1 MFNLSSDSESEVR
14 CPLFLF
20 ESLNRIIEGYL
31 PADKIEL
38 VKRAFVIA
46 RDAHEGQTRS
56 SGEPYITHPVAVA
69 SIIADMRLDH
79 EAVMA
84 ALLHD
89 VIEDT
94 PYTEDQ
100 LKAEFGESVAEIV
113 EGVSKLDKLKFRTRK
128 EAEVENFRKM
138 ILAMTKDIRVVLIK
152 LADRTHNMR
161 TLGALRPDKRRR
173 IAKETLEIYAPL
185 AHRLGIEHI
194 KNELEDL
201 GFEAMHP
208 QRYAVLQKVI
218 QVARGNRK
226 DMIQRIADEIKGRLD
241 DVGIKARVFGR
252 EKHLYAIY
260 QKMRLKDQQFHS
272 IMDIYAFR
280 AVVDSVDTCYR
291 VLGQMHSLY
300 KPRPGRVKDYIA
312 VPKANGYQSLHTSMI
327 GPHGVPV
334 EVQIRT
340 EEMDQMAEMGVAA
353 HWAYK
358 QGGRN
363 DSTTAQIR
371 AQRWLQ
377 SLIEL
382 QQSAGNSFEFIE
394 SVKSEFFPK
403 EIYVFTPKGRIVE
416 LPAGATPVDFAYAV
430 HTDIGHSCVAANV
443 DRKPYPLSQALQSGQ
458 TIDIITSN
466 NARPNVGWL
475 NFVVT
480 AKARTN
486 IRHALKNLRSDTAL
500 ILGKRQLNNALQPKK
515 LEDVDP
521 HRIEHVLTE
530 LKLDSFDD
538 LLTEIGLGN
547 QMSAVIAY
555 RLLGEPIEI
564 DTDGDVGNN
573 KHMLEVKSAE
583 GLLTTFAHCCHP
595 IPGDPIVAYASPGK
609 GLVIHHE
616 CCANLK
622 NRKDG
627 VERYTPVEWEKS
639 DVKADFETE
648 LRIEMLNQQG
658 ALPNLTSA
666 ISSLGSNIHSIW
678 TEEQDGRLYQIVVL
692 LTATDTQHLANI
704 MRKIKTLPGLVS
716 IVRNTNS

>member
-1 MFNLSSDSESEVR
+1 MY
-14 CPLFLF
+14 LF
-20 ESLNRIIEGYL
+20 EGLNHIIQEYL
-31 PADKIEL
+31 PPEQVEL

-46 RDAHEGQTRS
+46 RDAHEGQSRS

-69 SIIADMRLDH
+69 SIIAGMRLDH

-94 PYTEDQ
+94 PYTEEQ
-100 LKAEFGESVAEIV
+100 LKGEFGASVAEIV
-113 EGVSKLDKLKFRTRK
+113 EGVSKLDKLKFRTRQ
-128 EAEVENFRKM
+128 EAEVANFRKM

-161 TLGALRPDKRRR
+161 TLSALRPDKRRR

-208 QRYAVLQKVI
+208 QRYAVLQKVVQI
-218 QVARGNRK
+218 ARGNRK
-226 DMIQRIADEIKGRLD
+226 DMIERISAEIKGRLE
-241 DVGIKARVFGR
+241 DVGIQARVFGR

-280 AVVDSVDTCYR
+280 TVVNNVDTCYR

-358 QGGRN
+358 QGGKN
-363 DSTTAQIR
+363 DSTPAQIR

-377 SLIEL
+377 SLVEL

-416 LPAGATPVDFAYAV
+416 LPKGATPVDFAYAV
-430 HTDIGHSCVAANV
+430 HTDVGKNCVAANV
-443 DRKPYPLSQALQSGQ
+443 DRKPYPLSQALESGQ
-458 TIDIITSN
+458 TIDILTSP
-466 NARPNVGWL
+466 NARPNVAWL

-480 AKARTN
+480 AKARSS
-486 IRHALKNLRSDTAL
+486 IRHALKDLRRDEAIES
-500 ILGKRQLNNALQPKK
+500 GRRQLAHALSPLK
-515 LEDVDP
+515 LE
-521 HRIEHVLTE
+521 ELNLEFTQNVLTD
-530 LKLDSFDD
+530 LKLASLND
-538 LLTEIGLGN
+538 LFMEIGLGN
-547 QMSAVIAY
+547 QISTVIAH
-555 RLLGEPIEI
+555 RLLGESIEI
-564 DTDGDVGNN
+564 DTDGNPDNNATPLEIKGNG
-573 KHMLEVKSAE
+573 
-583 GLLTTFAHCCHP
+583 GLLTTFAQCCHP
-595 IPGDPIVAYASPGK
+595 VPGDPIIAYASPGK

-616 CCANLK
+616 LCSNLK
-622 NRKDG
+622 NRKDDPKHYMS
-627 VERYTPVEWEKS
+627 VDWEKS
-639 DVKADFETE
+639 DTQIEFETE
-648 LRIEMLNQQG
+648 LRIEMINQQG
-658 ALPNLTSA
+658 TLPHLMST
-666 ISSLGSNIHSIW
+666 ISSMDSNIQSIW
-678 TEEQDGRLYQIVVL
+678 TEEQEGRLYQIIVL
-692 LTATDTQHLANI
+692 LTVKDIKHLANI
-704 MRKIKTLPGLVS
+704 IRKIKQMPEL
-716 IVRNTNS
+716 IHIERNINQ

>member
-1 MFNLSSDSESEVR
+1 LY
-14 CPLFLF
+14 LF
-20 ESLNRIIEGYL
+20 EGLNHIIQEYL
-31 PADKIEL
+31 PPEQIEL

-46 RDAHEGQTRS
+46 RDAHEGQSRS

-69 SIIADMRLDH
+69 SIIAEMRLDH

-94 PYTEDQ
+94 PYTEEQ
-100 LKAEFGESVAEIV
+100 LKEEFGASVAEIV
-113 EGVSKLDKLKFRTRK
+113 EGVSKLDKLKFRTRQ
-128 EAEVENFRKM
+128 EAEVANFRKM

-161 TLGALRPDKRRR
+161 TLSALRPDKRRR

-208 QRYAVLQKVI
+208 QRYAVLQKVVQI
-218 QVARGNRK
+218 ARGNRK
-226 DMIQRIADEIKGRLD
+226 DMIERISAEIKGRLE
-241 DVGIKARVFGR
+241 DVGIQARVFGR

-280 AVVDSVDTCYR
+280 TVVNNVDTCYR

-358 QGGRN
+358 QGGKN
-363 DSTTAQIR
+363 DSTPAQIR

-377 SLIEL
+377 SLVEL

-416 LPAGATPVDFAYAV
+416 LPKGATPVDFAYAV
-430 HTDIGHSCVAANV
+430 HTDVGKNCVAANV
-443 DRKPYPLSQALQSGQ
+443 DRKPYPLSQALESGQ
-458 TIDIITSN
+458 TVDILTSP
-466 NARPNVGWL
+466 NARPNVAWL

-480 AKARTN
+480 AKARSS
-486 IRHALKNLRSDTAL
+486 IRHALKDLRRDEAIES
-500 ILGKRQLNNALQPKK
+500 GRRQLAHALSPLK
-515 LEDVDP
+515 LE
-521 HRIEHVLTE
+521 ELNLEFTQNVLTD
-530 LKLDSFDD
+530 LKLASLND
-538 LLTEIGLGN
+538 LFMEIGLGN
-547 QMSAVIAY
+547 QMSTVIAH
-555 RLLGEPIEI
+555 RLLGESIEI
-564 DTDGDVGNN
+564 DTDGNPDNNATPLEIKGNG
-573 KHMLEVKSAE
+573 
-583 GLLTTFAHCCHP
+583 GLLTTFAQCCHP
-595 IPGDPIVAYASPGK
+595 VPGDPIIAYASPGK

-616 CCANLK
+616 LCSNLK
-622 NRKDG
+622 NRKDDPKHYMS
-627 VERYTPVEWEKS
+627 VDWEKS
-639 DVKADFETE
+639 DTQIEFETE
-648 LRIEMLNQQG
+648 LRIEMINQQG
-658 ALPNLTSA
+658 TLPHLMST
-666 ISSLGSNIHSIW
+666 ISSMDSNIQSIW
-678 TEEQDGRLYQIVVL
+678 TEEQEGRLYQIIVL
-692 LTATDTQHLANI
+692 LTVKDIKHLANI
-704 MRKIKTLPGLVS
+704 IRKIKQMPEL
-716 IVRNTNS
+716 IHIERNINQ

>member
-1 MFNLSSDSESEVR
+1 MY
-14 CPLFLF
+14 LF
-20 ESLNRIIEGYL
+20 EGLHHIIQGYL
-31 PADKIEL
+31 PPEQIEL

-46 RDAHEGQTRS
+46 RDAHEGQARS

-69 SIIADMRLDH
+69 SIIAEMRLDH

-94 PYTEDQ
+94 PYTEEQ
-100 LKAEFGESVAEIV
+100 LKDEFGASVAEIV
-113 EGVSKLDKLKFRTRK
+113 EGVSKLDKLKFRTRQ
-128 EAEVENFRKM
+128 EAEVANFRKM

-208 QRYAVLQKVI
+208 QRYAVLQKVVQI
-218 QVARGNRK
+218 ARGNRK
-226 DMIQRIADEIKGRLD
+226 DMIERISAEIKGRLE
-241 DVGIKARVFGR
+241 DVGIQARVFGR

-280 AVVDSVDTCYR
+280 TVVNNVDTCYR

-358 QGGRN
+358 QGGKN
-363 DSTTAQIR
+363 DSTPAQIR

-377 SLIEL
+377 SLVEL

-416 LPAGATPVDFAYAV
+416 LPKGATPVDFAYAV
-430 HTDIGHSCVAANV
+430 HTDVGKNCVAANV
-443 DRKPYPLSQALQSGQ
+443 DRKPYPLSQALESGQ
-458 TIDIITSN
+458 TIDILTSP
-466 NARPNVGWL
+466 NARPNVAWL

-480 AKARTN
+480 AKARSS
-486 IRHALKNLRSDTAL
+486 IRHALKDLRRDEAIES
-500 ILGKRQLNNALQPKK
+500 GRRQLAHALSPLK
-515 LEDVDP
+515 LE
-521 HRIEHVLTE
+521 ELNLEFTQNVLTD
-530 LKLDSFDD
+530 LKLASLND
-538 LLTEIGLGN
+538 LFMEIGLGN
-547 QMSAVIAY
+547 QMSTVIAH
-555 RLLGEPIEI
+555 RLLGESIEI
-564 DTDGDVGNN
+564 DTDGNPDNNATPLEIKGNG
-573 KHMLEVKSAE
+573 
-583 GLLTTFAHCCHP
+583 GLLTTFAQCCHP
-595 IPGDPIVAYASPGK
+595 VPGDPIIAYASPGK

-616 CCANLK
+616 LCSNLK
-622 NRKDG
+622 NRKDDPKHYMS
-627 VERYTPVEWEKS
+627 VDWEKS
-639 DVKADFETE
+639 DTQIEFETE
-648 LRIEMLNQQG
+648 LRIEMINQQG
-658 ALPNLTSA
+658 TLPHLMST
-666 ISSLGSNIHSIW
+666 ISSMDSNIQSIW
-678 TEEQDGRLYQIVVL
+678 TEEQEGRLYQIIVL
-692 LTATDTQHLANI
+692 LTVKDIKHLANI
-704 MRKIKTLPGLVS
+704 IRKIKQMPEL
-716 IVRNTNS
+716 IHIERNINQ

>member
-1 MFNLSSDSESEVR
+1 MY
-14 CPLFLF
+14 LF
-20 ESLNRIIEGYL
+20 EGLNHIIQEYL
-31 PADKIEL
+31 PPEQVEL

-46 RDAHEGQTRS
+46 RDAHEGQSRS

-69 SIIADMRLDH
+69 SIIAGMRLDH

-94 PYTEDQ
+94 PYTEEQ
-100 LKAEFGESVAEIV
+100 LKGEFGASVAEIV
-113 EGVSKLDKLKFRTRK
+113 EGVSKLDKLKFRTRQ
-128 EAEVENFRKM
+128 EAEVANFRKM

-161 TLGALRPDKRRR
+161 TLSALRPDKRRR

-208 QRYAVLQKVI
+208 QRYAVLRKVVQI
-218 QVARGNRK
+218 ARGNRK
-226 DMIQRIADEIKGRLD
+226 DMIERISAEIKGRLE
-241 DVGIKARVFGR
+241 DVGIQARVFGR

-280 AVVDSVDTCYR
+280 TVVNNVDTCYR

-358 QGGRN
+358 QGGKN
-363 DSTTAQIR
+363 DSTPAQIR

-377 SLIEL
+377 SLVEL

-416 LPAGATPVDFAYAV
+416 LPKGATPVDFAYAV
-430 HTDIGHSCVAANV
+430 HTDVGKNCVAANV
-443 DRKPYPLSQALQSGQ
+443 DRKPYPLSQALESGQ
-458 TIDIITSN
+458 TVDILTSP
-466 NARPNVGWL
+466 NARPNVAWL

-480 AKARTN
+480 AKARSS
-486 IRHALKNLRSDTAL
+486 IRHALKDLRRDEAIES
-500 ILGKRQLNNALQPKK
+500 GRRQLAHALSPLK
-515 LEDVDP
+515 LE
-521 HRIEHVLTE
+521 ELNLEFTQNVLTD
-530 LKLDSFDD
+530 LKLASLND
-538 LLTEIGLGN
+538 LFMEIGLGN
-547 QMSAVIAY
+547 QMSTVIAH
-555 RLLGEPIEI
+555 RLLGESIEI
-564 DTDGDVGNN
+564 DTDGNPDNNATPLEIKGNG
-573 KHMLEVKSAE
+573 
-583 GLLTTFAHCCHP
+583 GLLTTFAQCCHP
-595 IPGDPIVAYASPGK
+595 VPGDPIIAYASPGK

-616 CCANLK
+616 LCSNLK
-622 NRKDG
+622 NRKDDPKHYMS
-627 VERYTPVEWEKS
+627 VDWEKS
-639 DVKADFETE
+639 DTQIEFETE
-648 LRIEMLNQQG
+648 LRIEMINQQG
-658 ALPNLTSA
+658 TLPHLMSTIYSMD
-666 ISSLGSNIHSIW
+666 SNIQSIW
-678 TEEQDGRLYQIVVL
+678 TEEQEGRLYQIIVL
-692 LTATDTQHLANI
+692 LTVKDIKHLANI
-704 MRKIKTLPGLVS
+704 IRKIKQMPEL
-716 IVRNTNS
+716 IHIERNINQ

>member
-1 MFNLSSDSESEVR
+1 MY
-14 CPLFLF
+14 LF
-20 ESLNRIIEGYL
+20 EGLNHIIQEYL
-31 PADKIEL
+31 PPEQVEL
-38 VKRAFVIA
+38 VKRAFVVA
-46 RDAHEGQTRS
+46 RDAHEGQSRS

-69 SIIADMRLDH
+69 SIIAEMRLDH

-94 PYTEDQ
+94 PYTEEQ
-100 LKAEFGESVAEIV
+100 LKDEFGVSVAEIV
-113 EGVSKLDKLKFRTRK
+113 EGVSKLDKLKFRTRQ
-128 EAEVENFRKM
+128 EAEVANFRKM

-161 TLGALRPDKRRR
+161 TLSALRPDKRRR

-208 QRYAVLQKVI
+208 QRYAVLQKVVQI
-218 QVARGNRK
+218 ARGNRK
-226 DMIQRIADEIKGRLD
+226 DMIERISAEIKGRLE
-241 DVGIKARVFGR
+241 DVGIQARVFGR

-280 AVVDSVDTCYR
+280 TVVNNVDTCYR

-358 QGGRN
+358 QGGKN
-363 DSTTAQIR
+363 DSTPAQIR

-377 SLIEL
+377 SLVEL

-416 LPAGATPVDFAYAV
+416 LPKGATPVDFAYAV
-430 HTDIGHSCVAANV
+430 HTDVGKNCVAANV
-443 DRKPYPLSQALQSGQ
+443 DRKPYPLSQALESGQ
-458 TIDIITSN
+458 TIDILTSP
-466 NARPNVGWL
+466 NARPNVAWL

-480 AKARTN
+480 AKARSS
-486 IRHALKNLRSDTAL
+486 IRHALKDLRRDEAIES
-500 ILGKRQLNNALQPKK
+500 GRRQLAHALSPVK
-515 LEDVDP
+515 LEDLNL
-521 HRIEHVLTE
+521 EYTQNVLAD
-530 LKLDSFDD
+530 LKLASLND
-538 LLTEIGLGN
+538 LFMEIGLGN
-547 QMSAVIAY
+547 QMSTVIAH
-555 RLLGEPIEI
+555 RLLGESIEI
-564 DTDGDVGNN
+564 DTDGNPDNNTTPLEIKGNG
-573 KHMLEVKSAE
+573 
-583 GLLTTFAHCCHP
+583 GLLTTFAQCCHP
-595 IPGDPIVAYASPGK
+595 VPGDPIIAYASPGK

-616 CCANLK
+616 LCSNLK
-622 NRKDG
+622 NRKDDPKHYMS
-627 VERYTPVEWEKS
+627 VDWEKN
-639 DVKADFETE
+639 DTQIEFETE
-648 LRIEMLNQQG
+648 LRIEMINQQG
-658 ALPNLTSA
+658 TLPHLMST
-666 ISSLGSNIHSIW
+666 ISSMDSNIQSIW
-678 TEEQDGRLYQIVVL
+678 TEEQEGRLYQIIVL
-692 LTATDTQHLANI
+692 LTVKDIKHLANI
-704 MRKIKTLPGLVS
+704 IRKIKQMPEL
-716 IVRNTNS
+716 IHIERNINQ

>member
-1 MFNLSSDSESEVR
+1 MY
-14 CPLFLF
+14 LF
-20 ESLNRIIEGYL
+20 EGLNHIIQEYL
-31 PADKIEL
+31 PPEQVEL

-46 RDAHEGQTRS
+46 RDAHEGQSRS

-69 SIIADMRLDH
+69 SIIAGMRLDH

-94 PYTEDQ
+94 PYTEEQ
-100 LKAEFGESVAEIV
+100 LKGEFGASVAEIV
-113 EGVSKLDKLKFRTRK
+113 EGVSKLDKLKFRTRQ
-128 EAEVENFRKM
+128 EAEVANFRKM

-161 TLGALRPDKRRR
+161 TLSALRPDKRRR

-208 QRYAVLQKVI
+208 QRYAVLQKVVQI
-218 QVARGNRK
+218 ARGNRK
-226 DMIQRIADEIKGRLD
+226 DMIERISAEIKGRLE
-241 DVGIKARVFGR
+241 DVGIQARVFGR

-280 AVVDSVDTCYR
+280 TVVKNVDTCYR

-358 QGGRN
+358 QGGKN
-363 DSTTAQIR
+363 DSTPAQIR

-377 SLIEL
+377 SLVEL

-416 LPAGATPVDFAYAV
+416 LPKGATPVDFAYAV
-430 HTDIGHSCVAANV
+430 HTDVGKNCVAANV
-443 DRKPYPLSQALQSGQ
+443 DRKPYPLSQALESGQ
-458 TIDIITSN
+458 TIDILTSP
-466 NARPNVGWL
+466 NARPNVAWL

-480 AKARTN
+480 AKARSS
-486 IRHALKNLRSDTAL
+486 IRHALKDLRRDEAIES
-500 ILGKRQLNNALQPKK
+500 GRRQLAHALSPVK
-515 LEDVDP
+515 LEDLNL
-521 HRIEHVLTE
+521 EYTQNVLAD
-530 LKLDSFDD
+530 LKLASLND
-538 LLTEIGLGN
+538 LFMEIGLGN
-547 QMSAVIAY
+547 QMSTVIAH
-555 RLLGEPIEI
+555 RLLGESIEI
-564 DTDGDVGNN
+564 DTDGNPDNNTTPLEIKGNG
-573 KHMLEVKSAE
+573 
-583 GLLTTFAHCCHP
+583 GLLTTFAQCCHP
-595 IPGDPIVAYASPGK
+595 VPGDPIIAYASPGK

-616 CCANLK
+616 LCSNLK
-622 NRKDG
+622 NRKDDPKHYMS
-627 VERYTPVEWEKS
+627 VDWEKN
-639 DVKADFETE
+639 DTQIEFETE
-648 LRIEMLNQQG
+648 LRIEMINQQG
-658 ALPNLTSA
+658 TLPHLMST
-666 ISSLGSNIHSIW
+666 ISSMDSNIQSIW
-678 TEEQDGRLYQIVVL
+678 TEEQEGRLYQIIVL
-692 LTATDTQHLANI
+692 LTVKDIKHLANI
-704 MRKIKTLPGLVS
+704 IRKIKQMPEL
-716 IVRNTNS
+716 IHIERNINQ

>member
-1 MFNLSSDSESEVR
+1 MY
-14 CPLFLF
+14 LF
-20 ESLNRIIEGYL
+20 EGLNHIIQEYL
-31 PADKIEL
+31 PPEQVEL

-46 RDAHEGQTRS
+46 RDAHEGQSRS

-69 SIIADMRLDH
+69 SIIAGMRLDH

-94 PYTEDQ
+94 PYTEEQ
-100 LKAEFGESVAEIV
+100 LKGEFGASVAEIV
-113 EGVSKLDKLKFRTRK
+113 EGVSKLDKLKFRTRQ
-128 EAEVENFRKM
+128 EAEVANFRKM

-161 TLGALRPDKRRR
+161 TLSALRPDKRRR

-208 QRYAVLQKVI
+208 QRYAVLQKVVQI
-218 QVARGNRK
+218 ARGNRK
-226 DMIQRIADEIKGRLD
+226 DMIERISAEIKGRLE
-241 DVGIKARVFGR
+241 DVGIQARVFGR

-280 AVVDSVDTCYR
+280 TVVNNVDTCYR

-358 QGGRN
+358 QGGKN
-363 DSTTAQIR
+363 DSTPAQIR

-377 SLIEL
+377 SLVEL

-416 LPAGATPVDFAYAV
+416 LPKGATPVDFAYAV
-430 HTDIGHSCVAANV
+430 HTDVGKNCVAANV
-443 DRKPYPLSQALQSGQ
+443 DRKPYPLSQALESGQ
-458 TIDIITSN
+458 TVDILTSP
-466 NARPNVGWL
+466 NARPNVAWL

-480 AKARTN
+480 AKARSS
-486 IRHALKNLRSDTAL
+486 IRHALKDLRRDEAIES
-500 ILGKRQLNNALQPKK
+500 GRRQLAHALSPLK
-515 LEDVDP
+515 LE
-521 HRIEHVLTE
+521 ELNLEFTQNVLTD
-530 LKLDSFDD
+530 LKLASLND
-538 LLTEIGLGN
+538 LFMEIGLGN
-547 QMSAVIAY
+547 QMSTVIAH
-555 RLLGEPIEI
+555 RLLGESIEI
-564 DTDGDVGNN
+564 DTDGNPDNNATPLEIKGNG
-573 KHMLEVKSAE
+573 
-583 GLLTTFAHCCHP
+583 GLLTTFAQCCHP
-595 IPGDPIVAYASPGK
+595 VPGDPIIAYASPGK
-609 GLVIHHE
+609 GLVIHHKS
-616 CCANLK
+616 CSNLK
-622 NRKDG
+622 NRKDDPKHYMS
-627 VERYTPVEWEKS
+627 VDWEKS
-639 DVKADFETE
+639 DTQIEFETE
-648 LRIEMLNQQG
+648 LRIEMINQQG
-658 ALPNLTSA
+658 TLPHLMST
-666 ISSLGSNIHSIW
+666 ISSMDSNIQSIW
-678 TEEQDGRLYQIVVL
+678 TEEQEGRLYQIIVL
-692 LTATDTQHLANI
+692 LTVKDIKHLANI
-704 MRKIKTLPGLVS
+704 IRKIKQMPEL
-716 IVRNTNS
+716 IHIERNINQ

>member
-1 MFNLSSDSESEVR
+1 MY
-14 CPLFLF
+14 LF
-20 ESLNRIIEGYL
+20 EGLNHIIQEYL
-31 PADKIEL
+31 PPEQVEL
-38 VKRAFVIA
+38 VKRAFVVA
-46 RDAHEGQTRS
+46 RDAHEGQSRS

-69 SIIADMRLDH
+69 SIIAGMRLDH

-94 PYTEDQ
+94 PYTEEQ
-100 LKAEFGESVAEIV
+100 LKGEFGASVAEIV
-113 EGVSKLDKLKFRTRK
+113 EGVSKLDKLKFRTRQ
-128 EAEVENFRKM
+128 EAEVANFRKM

-161 TLGALRPDKRRR
+161 TLSALRPDKRRR

-208 QRYAVLQKVI
+208 QRYAVLQKVVQI
-218 QVARGNRK
+218 ARGNRK
-226 DMIQRIADEIKGRLD
+226 DMIERISAEIKGRLE
-241 DVGIKARVFGR
+241 DVGIQARVFGR

-280 AVVDSVDTCYR
+280 TIVNNVDTCYR

-358 QGGRN
+358 QGGKN
-363 DSTTAQIR
+363 DSTPAQIR

-377 SLIEL
+377 SLVEL

-416 LPAGATPVDFAYAV
+416 LPKGATPVDFAYAV
-430 HTDIGHSCVAANV
+430 HTDVGKNCVAANV
-443 DRKPYPLSQALQSGQ
+443 DRKPYPLSQALESGQ
-458 TIDIITSN
+458 TIDILTSP
-466 NARPNVGWL
+466 NARPNVAWL

-480 AKARTN
+480 AKARSS
-486 IRHALKNLRSDTAL
+486 IRHALKDLRRDEAIES
-500 ILGKRQLNNALQPKK
+500 GRRQLAHALSPLK
-515 LEDVDP
+515 LE
-521 HRIEHVLTE
+521 ELNLEFTQNVLTD
-530 LKLDSFDD
+530 LKLASLND
-538 LLTEIGLGN
+538 LFMEIGLGN
-547 QMSAVIAY
+547 QMSTVIAH
-555 RLLGEPIEI
+555 RLLGESIEI
-564 DTDGDVGNN
+564 DTDGNPDNNATPLEIKGNG
-573 KHMLEVKSAE
+573 
-583 GLLTTFAHCCHP
+583 GLLTTFAQCCHP
-595 IPGDPIVAYASPGK
+595 VPGDPIIAYASPGK

-616 CCANLK
+616 LCSNLK
-622 NRKDG
+622 NRKDDPKHYMS
-627 VERYTPVEWEKS
+627 VDWEKN
-639 DVKADFETE
+639 DTQIEFETE
-648 LRIEMLNQQG
+648 LRIEMINQQG
-658 ALPNLTSA
+658 TLPHLMST
-666 ISSLGSNIHSIW
+666 ISSMDSNIQSIW
-678 TEEQDGRLYQIVVL
+678 TEEQEGRLYQIIVL
-692 LTATDTQHLANI
+692 LTVKDIKHLANI
-704 MRKIKTLPGLVS
+704 IRKIKQMPEL
-716 IVRNTNS
+716 IHIERNINQ

>member
-1 MFNLSSDSESEVR
+1 MY
-14 CPLFLF
+14 LF
-20 ESLNRIIEGYL
+20 EGLNHIIQEYL
-31 PADKIEL
+31 PPEQVEL
-38 VKRAFVIA
+38 VKRAFVVA
-46 RDAHEGQTRS
+46 RDAHEGQSRS

-69 SIIADMRLDH
+69 SIIAEMRLDH

-94 PYTEDQ
+94 PYTEEQ
-100 LKAEFGESVAEIV
+100 LKDEFGASVAEIV
-113 EGVSKLDKLKFRTRK
+113 EGVSKLDKLKFRTRQ
-128 EAEVENFRKM
+128 EAEVANFRKM

-161 TLGALRPDKRRR
+161 TLSSLRPDKRRR

-208 QRYAVLQKVI
+208 QRYAVLQKVVQI
-218 QVARGNRK
+218 ARGNRK
-226 DMIQRIADEIKGRLD
+226 DMIERISAEIKGRLE
-241 DVGIKARVFGR
+241 DVGIQARVFGR

-280 AVVDSVDTCYR
+280 TVVNNVDTCYR

-358 QGGRN
+358 QGGKN
-363 DSTTAQIR
+363 DSTPAQIR

-377 SLIEL
+377 SLVEL

-416 LPAGATPVDFAYAV
+416 LPKGATPVDFAYAV
-430 HTDIGHSCVAANV
+430 HTDVGKNCVAANV
-443 DRKPYPLSQALQSGQ
+443 DRKPYPLSQALESGQ
-458 TIDIITSN
+458 TIDILTSP
-466 NARPNVGWL
+466 NARPNVAWL

-480 AKARTN
+480 AKARSS
-486 IRHALKNLRSDTAL
+486 IRHALKDLRRDEAIES
-500 ILGKRQLNNALQPKK
+500 GRRQLAHALSPLK
-515 LEDVDP
+515 LE
-521 HRIEHVLTE
+521 ELNLEFTQNVLTD
-530 LKLDSFDD
+530 LKLASLND
-538 LLTEIGLGN
+538 LFMEIGLGN
-547 QMSAVIAY
+547 QMSTVIAH
-555 RLLGEPIEI
+555 RLLGESIEI
-564 DTDGDVGNN
+564 DTDGNPDNNATPLEIKGNG
-573 KHMLEVKSAE
+573 
-583 GLLTTFAHCCHP
+583 GLLTTFAQCCHP
-595 IPGDPIVAYASPGK
+595 VPGDPIIAYASPGK

-616 CCANLK
+616 LCSNLK
-622 NRKDG
+622 NRKDDPKHYMS
-627 VERYTPVEWEKS
+627 VDWEKS
-639 DVKADFETE
+639 DTQIEFETE
-648 LRIEMLNQQG
+648 LRIEMINQQG
-658 ALPNLTSA
+658 TLPHLMST
-666 ISSLGSNIHSIW
+666 ISSMDSNIQSIW
-678 TEEQDGRLYQIVVL
+678 TEEQEGRLYQIIVL
-692 LTATDTQHLANI
+692 LTVKDIKHLANI
-704 MRKIKTLPGLVS
+704 IRKIKQMPEL
-716 IVRNTNS
+716 IHIERNINQ

>member
-1 MFNLSSDSESEVR
+1 MY
-14 CPLFLF
+14 LF
-20 ESLNRIIEGYL
+20 EGLNHIIQEYL
-31 PADKIEL
+31 PPEQVEL

-46 RDAHEGQTRS
+46 RDAHEGQSRS

-69 SIIADMRLDH
+69 SIIAGMRLDH

-94 PYTEDQ
+94 PYTEEQ
-100 LKAEFGESVAEIV
+100 LKGEFGASVAEIV
-113 EGVSKLDKLKFRTRK
+113 EGVSKLDKLKFRTRQ
-128 EAEVENFRKM
+128 EAEVANFRKM

-161 TLGALRPDKRRR
+161 TLSALRPDKRRR

-208 QRYAVLQKVI
+208 QRYAVLQKVVQI
-218 QVARGNRK
+218 ARGNRK
-226 DMIQRIADEIKGRLD
+226 DMIERISAEIKGRLE
-241 DVGIKARVFGR
+241 DVGIQARVFGR

-280 AVVDSVDTCYR
+280 TVVNNVDTCYR

-358 QGGRN
+358 QGGKN
-363 DSTTAQIR
+363 DSTPAQIR

-377 SLIEL
+377 SLVEL

-416 LPAGATPVDFAYAV
+416 LPKGATPVDFAYAV
-430 HTDIGHSCVAANV
+430 HTDVGKNCVAANV
-443 DRKPYPLSQALQSGQ
+443 DRKPYPLSQALESGQ
-458 TIDIITSN
+458 TIDILTSP
-466 NARPNVGWL
+466 NARPNVAWL

-480 AKARTN
+480 AKARSS
-486 IRHALKNLRSDTAL
+486 IRHALKDLRRDEAIES
-500 ILGKRQLNNALQPKK
+500 GRRQLAHALSPLK
-515 LEDVDP
+515 LE
-521 HRIEHVLTE
+521 ELNLEFTQNVLTD
-530 LKLDSFDD
+530 LKLASLND
-538 LLTEIGLGN
+538 LFIEISLGN
-547 QMSAVIAY
+547 QMSTVIAH
-555 RLLGEPIEI
+555 RLLGESIEI
-564 DTDGDVGNN
+564 DTDGNPDNNATPLEIKGNG
-573 KHMLEVKSAE
+573 
-583 GLLTTFAHCCHP
+583 GLLTTFAQCCHP
-595 IPGDPIVAYASPGK
+595 VPGDPIIAYASPGK

-616 CCANLK
+616 LCSNLK
-622 NRKDG
+622 NRKDDPKHYMS
-627 VERYTPVEWEKS
+627 VDWEKS
-639 DVKADFETE
+639 DTQIEFETE
-648 LRIEMLNQQG
+648 LRIEMINQQG
-658 ALPNLTSA
+658 TLPHLMST
-666 ISSLGSNIHSIW
+666 ISSMDSNIQSIW
-678 TEEQDGRLYQIVVL
+678 TEEQEGRLYQIIVL
-692 LTATDTQHLANI
+692 LTVKDIKHLASI
-704 MRKIKTLPGLVS
+704 IRKIKQMPEL
-716 IVRNTNS
+716 IHIERNINQ

>member
-1 MFNLSSDSESEVR
+1 MY
-14 CPLFLF
+14 LF
-20 ESLNRIIEGYL
+20 EGLNHIIQEYL
-31 PADKIEL
+31 PPEQVEL

-46 RDAHEGQTRS
+46 RDAHEGQSRS

-69 SIIADMRLDH
+69 SIIAGMRLDH

-94 PYTEDQ
+94 PYTEEQ
-100 LKAEFGESVAEIV
+100 LKGEFGASVAEIV
-113 EGVSKLDKLKFRTRK
+113 EGVSKLDKLKFRTRQ
-128 EAEVENFRKM
+128 EAEVANFRKM

-161 TLGALRPDKRRR
+161 TLSALRPDKRRR

-208 QRYAVLQKVI
+208 QRYAVLQKVVQI
-218 QVARGNRK
+218 ARGNRK
-226 DMIQRIADEIKGRLD
+226 DMIERISAEIKGRLE
-241 DVGIKARVFGR
+241 DVGIQARVFGR

-280 AVVDSVDTCYR
+280 TVVNNVDTCYR

-358 QGGRN
+358 QGGKN
-363 DSTTAQIR
+363 DSTPAQIR

-377 SLIEL
+377 SLVEL

-416 LPAGATPVDFAYAV
+416 LPKGATPVDFAYAV
-430 HTDIGHSCVAANV
+430 HTDVGKNCVAANV
-443 DRKPYPLSQALQSGQ
+443 DRKPYPLSQALESGQ
-458 TIDIITSN
+458 TIDILTSP
-466 NARPNVGWL
+466 NARPNVAWL

-480 AKARTN
+480 AKARSS
-486 IRHALKNLRSDTAL
+486 IRHALKDLRRDEAIES
-500 ILGKRQLNNALQPKK
+500 GRRQLAHALSPLK
-515 LEDVDP
+515 LE
-521 HRIEHVLTE
+521 ELNLEFTQNVLTD
-530 LKLDSFDD
+530 LKLASLND
-538 LLTEIGLGN
+538 LFMEIGLGN
-547 QMSAVIAY
+547 QMSTVIAH
-555 RLLGEPIEI
+555 RLLGESIEI
-564 DTDGDVGNN
+564 ETDGNPDNNATPLEIKGNG
-573 KHMLEVKSAE
+573 
-583 GLLTTFAHCCHP
+583 GLLTTFAQCCHP
-595 IPGDPIVAYASPGK
+595 VPGDPIIAYASPGK

-616 CCANLK
+616 LCSNLK
-622 NRKDG
+622 NRKDDPKHYMS
-627 VERYTPVEWEKS
+627 VDWEKS
-639 DVKADFETE
+639 DTQIEFETE
-648 LRIEMLNQQG
+648 LRIEMINQQG
-658 ALPNLTSA
+658 TLPHLMST
-666 ISSLGSNIHSIW
+666 ISSMDSNIQSIW
-678 TEEQDGRLYQIVVL
+678 TEEQEGRLYQIIVL
-692 LTATDTQHLANI
+692 LTVKDIKHLANI
-704 MRKIKTLPGLVS
+704 IRKIKQMPEL
-716 IVRNTNS
+716 IHIERNINQ

>member
-1 MFNLSSDSESEVR
+1 MY
-14 CPLFLF
+14 LF
-20 ESLNRIIEGYL
+20 EGLNHIIQEYL
-31 PADKIEL
+31 PPEQIEL
-38 VKRAFVIA
+38 VKRAFVVA
-46 RDAHEGQTRS
+46 RDAHEGQSRS

-69 SIIADMRLDH
+69 SIIAEMRLDH

-94 PYTEDQ
+94 PYTEEQ
-100 LKAEFGESVAEIV
+100 LKDEFGASVAEIV
-113 EGVSKLDKLKFRTRK
+113 EGVSKLDKLKFRTRQ
-128 EAEVENFRKM
+128 EAEVANFRKM

-161 TLGALRPDKRRR
+161 TLSALRPDKRRR

-208 QRYAVLQKVI
+208 QRYAVLQKVVQI
-218 QVARGNRK
+218 ARGNRK
-226 DMIQRIADEIKGRLD
+226 DMIERISAEIKGRLE
-241 DVGIKARVFGR
+241 DVGIQARVFGR

-280 AVVDSVDTCYR
+280 TVVNNVDTCYR

-358 QGGRN
+358 QGGKN
-363 DSTTAQIR
+363 DSTPAQIR

-377 SLIEL
+377 SLVEL

-416 LPAGATPVDFAYAV
+416 LPKGATPVDFAYAV
-430 HTDIGHSCVAANV
+430 HTDVGKNCVAANV
-443 DRKPYPLSQALQSGQ
+443 DRKPYPLSQALESGQ
-458 TIDIITSN
+458 TIDILTSP
-466 NARPNVGWL
+466 NARPNVAWL

-480 AKARTN
+480 AKARSS
-486 IRHALKNLRSDTAL
+486 IRHALKDLRRDEAIES
-500 ILGKRQLNNALQPKK
+500 GRRQLAHALSPLK
-515 LEDVDP
+515 LE
-521 HRIEHVLTE
+521 ELNLEFTQNVLTD
-530 LKLDSFDD
+530 LKLASLND
-538 LLTEIGLGN
+538 LFMEIGLGN
-547 QMSAVIAY
+547 QMSTVIAH
-555 RLLGEPIEI
+555 RLLGESIEI
-564 DTDGDVGNN
+564 DTDGNPDNNATPLEIKGNG
-573 KHMLEVKSAE
+573 
-583 GLLTTFAHCCHP
+583 GLLTTFAQCCHP
-595 IPGDPIVAYASPGK
+595 VPGDPIIAYASPGK

-616 CCANLK
+616 LCSNLK
-622 NRKDG
+622 NRKDDPKHYMS
-627 VERYTPVEWEKS
+627 VDWEKS
-639 DVKADFETE
+639 DTQIEFETE
-648 LRIEMLNQQG
+648 LRIEMINQQG
-658 ALPNLTSA
+658 TLPHLMST
-666 ISSLGSNIHSIW
+666 ISSMDSNIQSIW
-678 TEEQDGRLYQIVVL
+678 TEEQEGRLYQIIVL
-692 LTATDTQHLANI
+692 LTVKDIKHLANI
-704 MRKIKTLPGLVS
+704 IRKIKQMPEL
-716 IVRNTNS
+716 IHIERNINQ